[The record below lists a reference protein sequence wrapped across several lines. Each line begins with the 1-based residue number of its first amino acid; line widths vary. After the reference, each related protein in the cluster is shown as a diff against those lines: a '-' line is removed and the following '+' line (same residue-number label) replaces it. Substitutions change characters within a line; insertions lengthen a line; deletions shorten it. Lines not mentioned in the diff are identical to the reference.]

1 MIIYFSCGEIE
12 SLLCSGFQRCRE
24 GTGLLLADIKSD
36 FREDRDRE
44 VFFWGDDSLIFLA
57 KAGMD
62 QELKVKGGA
71 EVCRPMQGKMGSR
84 KR

>member
-1 MIIYFSCGEIE
+1 M
-12 SLLCSGFQRCRE
+12 
-24 GTGLLLADIKSD
+24 KSD

-44 VFFWGDDSLIFLA
+44 VFFLGDDSLIFLA